1 MTWGMA
7 GSQVH
12 DEGLT
17 AGASALPDPVQRR
30 LAVRQVASLARDAA
44 DCVHLLDVLGLAAV
58 EGVGENR
65 EETR

>member
-1 MTWGMA
+1 MGWGMA

-17 AGASALPDPVQRR
+17 VGASAVPDPVQRR
-30 LAVRQVASLARDAA
+30 SAVRQVAALSRDAA
-44 DCVHLLDVLGLAAV
+44 DCRFLLDVLGLQAV

-65 EETR
+65 EESK